1 MLSFTEGLRDDR
13 MTGTQIKRVLIVD
26 DAALVRAYYRQA
38 LDQAGY
44 HVDEALNGLEALEKL
59 LLNCYHLL
67 IVDINMPQ
75 MDGITFL
82 RTLREKE
89 LPLSAVPALVT
100 STEAGPQDIA
110 AARAAGA
117 NYYAIK
123 PLKQQALTELVDMLC
138 GVVA

>member
-1 MLSFTEGLRDDR
+1 
-13 MTGTQIKRVLIVD
+13 MTDATTKRVLVVD

-44 HVDEALNGLEALEKL
+44 HVDEALNGVEALEKVL
-59 LLNCYHLL
+59 LHSYDLL

-75 MDGITFL
+75 MDGMTFL
-82 RTLREKE
+82 RTLRGKE

-100 STEAGPQDIA
+100 STEAGSQDVA

-117 NYYAIK
+117 NYYVVK
-123 PLKQQALTELVDMLC
+123 PLKQQALRELVDMLC

>member
-1 MLSFTEGLRDDR
+1 
-13 MTGTQIKRVLIVD
+13 MTGTEIKRVLIID

-59 LLNCYHLL
+59 LSQFYHLL

-110 AARAAGA
+110 VARAAGA
-117 NYYAIK
+117 NYYAVK